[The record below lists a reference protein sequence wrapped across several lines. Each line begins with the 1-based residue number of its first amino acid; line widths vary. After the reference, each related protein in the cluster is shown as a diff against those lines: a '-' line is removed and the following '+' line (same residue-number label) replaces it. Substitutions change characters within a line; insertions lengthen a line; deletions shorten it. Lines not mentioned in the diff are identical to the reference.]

1 MSLAIATRAEIIKN
15 RRGAAFWMCLIGAAF
30 LPLIYFLVYNLKP
43 DRNYDRMAANPWVV
57 HFQEGWQGFS
67 IFLLPMFVI
76 LTCSLIVQVEYKNNT
91 WKQVFAS
98 PLSTGNIFFSKYIGI
113 LVMVLFLL
121 LMFNAFLLLAGVL
134 TDVFHPKYTFLETK
148 VEWGKL
154 MNRTLKSFISL
165 LAVVSIQ
172 YWLSLRFR
180 NFIVPIAIGLAMLVV
195 SMTLMSWEH
204 IDKVPYAFPFLSYAK
219 TSTVSGRFLEK
230 HEIYSILYFVVFTV
244 LGFLDLRF
252 RKERG

>member
-1 MSLAIATRAEIIKN
+1 MSLVIATRAEIIKN
-15 RRGAAFWMCLIGAAF
+15 RRGAAFWMCLIGSAF
-30 LPLIYFLVYNLKP
+30 IPFIYFLIYNLKP
-43 DRNYDRMAANPWVV
+43 ERNYDRMAANAWRV

-67 IFLLPMFVI
+67 IILLPMFVI

-98 PLSTGNIFFSKYIGI
+98 PLSTGNIFFSKYTGI
-113 LVMVLFLL
+113 LAMVIFLL
-121 LMFNAFLLLAGVL
+121 IMFNVFLLLAGVL
-134 TDVFHPKYTFLETK
+134 TDVFHPKFSFLETE
-148 VEWGKL
+148 VGWGNL
-154 MNRTLKSFISL
+154 IRRTVKSFISL
-165 LAVVSIQ
+165 LAIVSIQ

-180 NFIVPIAIGLAMLVV
+180 NFIVPIAIGLAMLVA

-204 IDKVPYAFPFLSYAK
+204 IDKVPYAFAFLSYAK
-219 TSTVSGRFLEK
+219 TSTVSGRFLEN
-230 HEIYSILYFVVFTV
+230 HEIYSLLCFVLFTV